1 MRVLIPGE
9 FMRKLPLAA
18 ALLFLAAAGQG
29 WCQADIPEPASDA
42 VKCDLPPALTTPDE
56 ELRRVAAAIA
66 ARGQVEILAIGSG
79 STVGESNGAG
89 GTVIKHPPKSSF
101 AYRMIEALEELK
113 PSVGFHLTV
122 KGGRNMT
129 AEDMLP
135 LLRQE
140 LAAHQYDLVL
150 WQTGTVEAVRGLRPE
165 AMRDVMRDG
174 ADLAAAD
181 GADVV
186 LVDPQFSRFL
196 RANTDLAPYDA
207 ALQEVAAMPGVT
219 LFHRFELTH
228 NWAAGGDI
236 DLEQVSPEARDRTI
250 AKLNICLGR
259 ALAEFVLAGTSDSQP
274 H

>member
-1 MRVLIPGE
+1 MT
-9 FMRKLPLAA
+9 AH
-18 ALLFLAAAGQG
+18 
-29 WCQADIPEPASDA
+29 
-42 VKCDLPPALTTPDE
+42 
-56 ELRRVAAAIA
+56 
-66 ARGQVEILAIGSG
+66 GQVQILAIGSG
-79 STVGESNGAG
+79 STLGDSNGAG
-89 GTVIKHPPKSSF
+89 GPAPKPAPKSSF
-101 AYRMIEALEELK
+101 AHRMIDELEALR

-140 LAAHQYDLVL
+140 LEAHKYDLVL

-174 ADLAAAD
+174 ADLAAAE

-228 NWAAGGDI
+228 IWAANGDI
-236 DLEQVSPEARDRTI
+236 DLEQVGPEARDHTI

-259 ALAEFVLAGTSDSQP
+259 ALAEFVLAGATDGQP

>member
-9 FMRKLPLAA
+9 FMRKVPLAA
-18 ALLFLAAAGQG
+18 ALLFLAAAAQG
-29 WCQADIPEPASDA
+29 WCQADAPEAAPAA
-42 VKCDLPPALTTPDE
+42 VKCDLPPELTTPDE
-56 ELRRVAAAIA
+56 DLPRVATAMS
-66 ARGQVEILAIGSG
+66 ARGQVQILAIGSG
-79 STVGESNGAG
+79 STVGDTNGAG
-89 GTVIKHPPKSSF
+89 ATEFKHAAKSSF
-101 AYRMIEALEELK
+101 AYRMIDALQALK

-129 AEDMLP
+129 AEEMLP

-174 ADLAAAD
+174 VDLAAAG

-196 RANTDLAPYDA
+196 RANTDLVPYDA

-228 NWAAGGDI
+228 IWAAKGDI

-259 ALAEFVLAGTSDSQP
+259 ALAEFVLAGTSDG